1 MIYHWL
7 RSHWHAFILV
17 LKKLRHAPVA
27 NLLMAAVIGA
37 TLSLPAGLYL
47 LADNIRQ
54 AAGDIT
60 IEPQISLF
68 LSLNATDGAVKALD
82 QRLKENHGIKDFNF
96 VSKETAWQ
104 EMQRNSTVADTGLE
118 KNPLPDAFVIH
129 PKDTEPQAV
138 DKLQKEL
145 SELPN
150 VEHTLLDAE
159 WVKRLY
165 VLLQMSTKAVVILT
179 SLLGFALVAIV
190 GNTIRL
196 QILTQREEIEV
207 SRLIGATDRY
217 IRRPFLH
224 AGLLHG
230 FAGGLMAWLFVYI
243 ALYIFNASVQDLAL
257 LYSAD
262 FLLHMLGGQASLIL
276 LGGAAGL
283 GWLGALLAVNRSL
296 AELKAVAKR

>member
-1 MIYHWL
+1 MIGAWCK
-7 RSHWHAFILV
+7 SHWQAFSLV
-17 LKKLRHAPVA
+17 LKKLRAAPLS

-47 LADNIRQ
+47 LADNIRA

-60 IEPQISLF
+60 VEPQISLF
-68 LSLNATDGAVKALD
+68 LALNTPNNAVKALE
-82 QRLKENHGIKDFNF
+82 QKLKANDAIKDFSF
-96 VSKETAWQ
+96 VSRESAWQ
-104 EMQRNSTVADTGLE
+104 DLQKNSSVADTGLE
-118 KNPLPDAFVIH
+118 KNPLPDAYLIH

-138 DKLQKEL
+138 EKLQKQL
-145 SELPN
+145 AELPN

-179 SLLGFALVAIV
+179 SLLGFALVAII

-196 QILTQREEIEV
+196 QILTQRDEIEV
-207 SRLIGATDRY
+207 SRLIGATDRF

-230 FAGGLMAWLFVYI
+230 FTGGLMAWLFVYV

-262 FLLHMLGGQASLIL
+262 FRLHMLNGDASLVL
-276 LGGAAGL
+276 LGGAAAL
-283 GWLGALLAVNRSL
+283 GWLGAFLAVNRSL
-296 AELKAVAKR
+296 AELRAAAK